1 MESEMALIDV
11 EKEMSEAPLSGAHI
25 RFAALIGTVLFIDGY
40 DLFNAAY
47 VAPYV
52 KAQWSLTS
60 QQIGL
65 MLSLGIAGLAVGAL
79 LQGPLADRFGRRRV
93 MLAGIWLLGLASL
106 SLALFANSFVVF
118 CALRAGLGVALGM
131 LSPIAFV
138 YINEWAPARYATRF
152 ATISFV
158 RPFSLGGIFAGIAGL
173 TLAPDFGWHALYFV
187 GASALLIA
195 LLCHAVLPESVRY
208 LAARGDW
215 TRVASV
221 LSKARPDRAA
231 LYRDASGFET
241 GVVEHAGGI
250 ATLFDRDHRA
260 TTIAIWVASALSLFC
275 LHGLTAW
282 LPSILLHE
290 GAAVQTAFGYGTLL
304 MTMQILGGAVA
315 GWSADRVDRV
325 AVMAIGFLG
334 AAGSLIL
341 LAFTIHGAFAFVA
354 VAGAGFFVFGT
365 QAVMN
370 NFTAASYET
379 RLRGTGVGTAVA
391 FSRVGGVAGPILI
404 GWMQGAQG
412 ALWLTLFMLAAAQV
426 VAALVIATRLS
437 RSGRKSYEIAHRAGP
452 TPLQT
457 GH

>member
-1 MESEMALIDV
+1 MALIDV

-106 SLALFANSFVVF
+106 SLALLANSFVVF

-138 YINEWAPARYATRF
+138 YINEWAPARYANRY

-158 RPFSLGGIFAGIAGL
+158 LPFSLGGIFAGIAGL

-215 TRVASV
+215 TRVAAV
-221 LSKARPDRAA
+221 LAKARPDRAA

-241 GVVEHAGGI
+241 GVVEHASGI

-260 TTIAIWVASALSLFC
+260 TTIAIWAASALSLFC

-304 MTMQILGGAVA
+304 MTMQILGGVVA
-315 GWSADRVDRV
+315 G
-325 AVMAIGFLG
+325 
-334 AAGSLIL
+334 
-341 LAFTIHGAFAFVA
+341 
-354 VAGAGFFVFGT
+354 
-365 QAVMN
+365 
-370 NFTAASYET
+370 
-379 RLRGTGVGTAVA
+379 
-391 FSRVGGVAGPILI
+391 
-404 GWMQGAQG
+404 
-412 ALWLTLFMLAAAQV
+412 
-426 VAALVIATRLS
+426 
-437 RSGRKSYEIAHRAGP
+437 
-452 TPLQT
+452 
-457 GH
+457 

>member
-1 MESEMALIDV
+1 MALIDV

-52 KAQWSLTS
+52 KAQWSLSS

-79 LQGPLADRFGRRRV
+79 VQGPLADRFGRRRV
-93 MLAGIWLLGLASL
+93 MLAGIWLLGIASLALASL
-106 SLALFANSFVVF
+106 AHSFLVF
-118 CALRAGLGVALGM
+118 CMLRAGLGVALGM
-131 LSPIAFV
+131 LSPIAFI
-138 YINEWAPARYATRF
+138 YINEWAPARSANRYATI
-152 ATISFV
+152 AFV
-158 RPFSLGGIFAGIAGL
+158 LPFSLGGIFAGIAGL
-173 TLAPDFGWHALYFV
+173 VLAPRFGWHSLYLV
-187 GASALLIA
+187 GSSAILIA

-208 LAARGDW
+208 LAARGKWADV
-215 TRVASV
+215 VAV
-221 LSKARPDRAA
+221 LSKARPDRTIA
-231 LYRDASGFET
+231 YREAKGFEK
-241 GVVEHAGGI
+241 GPVQPAGGF

-315 GWSADRVDRV
+315 GWSADRADRV
-325 AVMAIGFLG
+325 PVMAVGFLG
-334 AAGSLIL
+334 AAASLVL
-341 LAFTIHGAFAFVA
+341 LAFTIHGSFAFVA

-370 NFTAASYET
+370 NFTAASYAT

-404 GWMQGAQG
+404 GRMQGSEH
-412 ALWLTLFMLAAAQV
+412 ALWLTLSVLAAAQV
-426 VAALVIATRLS
+426 AAALVIATRLT
-437 RSGRKSYEIAHRAGP
+437 RNGRKAYEIAHRAGP